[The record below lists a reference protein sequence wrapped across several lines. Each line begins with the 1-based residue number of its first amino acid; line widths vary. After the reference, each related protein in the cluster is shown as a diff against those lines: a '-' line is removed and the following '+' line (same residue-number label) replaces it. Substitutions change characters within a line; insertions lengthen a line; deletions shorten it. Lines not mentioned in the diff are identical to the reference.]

1 MEEKEK
7 EFTLSLTREQAFDL
21 SLWIEI
27 GLFDTIRNDSECD
40 NIQWIHRWI
49 HEIERLE
56 AFRKEFFDDTVE
68 SREV

>member
-7 EFTLSLTREQAFDL
+7 EFTLSLTREQTFDL

-27 GLFDTIRNDSECD
+27 GLFDAIRNDSECD
-40 NIQWIHRWI
+40 NIQWIHKWI
-49 HEIERLE
+49 REIERLE
-56 AFRKEFFDDTVE
+56 AFRKEFFDDTVG

>member
-1 MEEKEK
+1 MEDKEK
-7 EFTLSLTREQAFDL
+7 TFALNLTKEQAFDL
-21 SLWIEI
+21 LLWIEL

-40 NIQWIHRWI
+40 NIQWIHKWI

-56 AFRKEFFDDTVE
+56 TFRKEFFDDTAG